1 MSSFNK
7 VILVGNLTR
16 DPELRYTGSGTAV
29 TNFSLAINRRYR
41 QAGEPREETVF
52 VDIVVFQKQAENCA
66 QYLSKGRSAL
76 VEGRL
81 VQRSWTTEE
90 GQKRNK
96 LEVIA
101 QNVQFLGG
109 PPGRGKGEDLPSNS
123 GSNNVDVDPNDDI
136 PF

>member
-1 MSSFNK
+1 MSGFNK

-29 TNFSLAINRRYR
+29 TNFSIAINRRYR
-41 QAGEPREETVF
+41 QNGEPREETVF

-66 QYLSKGRSAL
+66 QYLSKGRSVL

-81 VQRSWTTEE
+81 VQRSWTTED

-96 LEVIA
+96 LEVVA
-101 QNVQFLGG
+101 QSVQFLGG
-109 PPGRGKGEDLPSNS
+109 GQGKGRRDEPQPEPSPDREPDS
-123 GSNNVDVDPNDDI
+123 GDDI
-136 PF
+136 PY

>member
-1 MSSFNK
+1 MPSFNK

-16 DPELRYTGSGTAV
+16 DPELRYTGGGVPVA
-29 TNFSLAINRRYR
+29 NFSIAINRRYR
-41 QAGEPREETVF
+41 QNEEQREETVF

-66 QYLSKGRSAL
+66 QYLSKGRSVL

-81 VQRSWTTEE
+81 VQRSWTTDE

-96 LEVIA
+96 IEVLA
-101 QNVQFLGG
+101 QNVQFLGQAG
-109 PPGRGKGEDLPSNS
+109 GGRGKGEDVPAE
-123 GSNNVDVDPNDDI
+123 GAPEHDVDSGDDI

>member
-1 MSSFNK
+1 MSGFNK

-29 TNFSLAINRRYR
+29 TNFSIAINRRYR
-41 QAGEPREETVF
+41 QNGEPREETVF

-66 QYLSKGRSAL
+66 QYLSKGRSVL

-81 VQRSWTTEE
+81 VQRSWTTED

-96 LEVIA
+96 LEVVA
-101 QNVQFLGG
+101 QSVQFLGSG
-109 PPGRGKGEDLPSNS
+109 QGKGRRDEPQPEPSPDREPDS
-123 GSNNVDVDPNDDI
+123 GDDI
-136 PF
+136 PY